1 MKRKGRQMTALFL
14 AGIMAA
20 MSLAGCEKIED
31 TESTAA
37 QTNSAGEAPSGGQ
50 NGNSSGEAAVTP
62 EEQWAIDAGL
72 YEDESSE
79 ELYQKALNEEGGKVV
94 IYSISSRMA
103 KVKTSFEE
111 DYPGMTLE
119 VYDINANDMSTK
131 LSTEYNFGIRT
142 ADVIHSK

>member
-50 NGNSSGEAAVTP
+50 
-62 EEQWAIDAGL
+62 I
-72 YEDESSE
+72 
-79 ELYQKALNEEGGKVV
+79 
-94 IYSISSRMA
+94 
-103 KVKTSFEE
+103 
-111 DYPGMTLE
+111 
-119 VYDINANDMSTK
+119 
-131 LSTEYNFGIRT
+131 
-142 ADVIHSK
+142 